1 VAVANE
7 RRGAQGDELE
17 RGFASKD
24 LTDAEAQLASI
35 RDALVARVMAAPTR
49 VLSLGWI
56 DSEGALRESTQFA
69 TDARVRGIRVVS
81 YLKESEAQGR
91 PQVVAEVDMPVSLRA
106 LGSQRSDCLEGPSRW
121 RVPLAVSVAIA
132 PGLQGQ
138 QAGIASWLGHQFERR
153 FLLAAGDL
161 QRWAIFEPSDSAD
174 RSNARGAYRRAL
186 LGTDRPFSDWRLHL
200 QVDVA
205 TLTISPPYPVA
216 AWWRNLR
223 SQEPATKVVWRSRM
237 SLLRQG
243 APEPVF
249 EVAQDVPLDPSARDI
264 AAQVLEQW
272 TDALAGWMEKL
283 DAQAACTPLEFALE
297 PLSPGEWSMPFA
309 ALSGFKAGD
318 KVLILDRRSVP
329 RKLLEPGTLGL
340 MVLAEV
346 VRVMP
351 NRAVLRQMAGPQLP
365 RAGEWVAL
373 PI

>member
-1 VAVANE
+1 
-7 RRGAQGDELE
+7 
-17 RGFASKD
+17 
-24 LTDAEAQLASI
+24 
-35 RDALVARVMAAPTR
+35 
-49 VLSLGWI
+49 
-56 DSEGALRESTQFA
+56 
-69 TDARVRGIRVVS
+69 
-81 YLKESEAQGR
+81 
-91 PQVVAEVDMPVSLRA
+91 
-106 LGSQRSDCLEGPSRW
+106 
-121 RVPLAVSVAIA
+121 
-132 PGLQGQ
+132 
-138 QAGIASWLGHQFERR
+138 
-153 FLLAAGDL
+153 
-161 QRWAIFEPSDSAD
+161 
-174 RSNARGAYRRAL
+174 
-186 LGTDRPFSDWRLHL
+186 
-200 QVDVA
+200 VA